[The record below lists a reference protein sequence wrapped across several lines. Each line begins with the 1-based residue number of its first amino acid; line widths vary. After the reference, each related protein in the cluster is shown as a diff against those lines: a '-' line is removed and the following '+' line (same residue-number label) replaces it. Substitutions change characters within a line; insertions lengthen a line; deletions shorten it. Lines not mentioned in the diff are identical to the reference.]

1 MVTCILQNGYKR
13 VPPSLP
19 KPFGLRCPI
28 GEGEFLFLMTRIFC
42 LHTNQKEQNQLIF
55 LTDIEKFKQL
65 QVINYKHLSEH
76 FWSPRG
82 IHTLFVVTG
91 HWQLK
96 ITNSAQIKIYHVT
109 QTFRLLEISFLN
121 LCHTQNGSCTVRFLL
136 WFKFYSETNCY
147 HV

>member
-13 VPPSLP
+13 APPSLP
-19 KPFGLRCPI
+19 KPFGLHCPI

-109 QTFRLLEISFLN
+109 QNIPSAWNQFLKS
-121 LCHTQNGSCTVRFLL
+121 LP
-136 WFKFYSETNCY
+136 YSEWVLY
-147 HV
+147 GEVSLVV